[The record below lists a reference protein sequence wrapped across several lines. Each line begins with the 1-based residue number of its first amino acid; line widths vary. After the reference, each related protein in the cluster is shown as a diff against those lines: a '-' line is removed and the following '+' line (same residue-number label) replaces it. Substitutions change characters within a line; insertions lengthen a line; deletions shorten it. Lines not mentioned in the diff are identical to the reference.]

1 MRDVLVI
8 GFMIAAVI
16 ILIRI
21 IIGSPLISRI
31 RESFANAEEPDGM
44 GTECPPGMTF
54 VMHDGRAFCHTG
66 DFASFSRAVAKGD
79 KSVSYC
85 ALGPGSK
92 GVESCG
98 SLLADY
104 MKKAGE
110 AVCPKDKPTYVKGP
124 AGERCC
130 AGPTNPTRTE
140 CTGND
145 FCPVSADKNE
155 FADEKSCQ
163 FQKAQQSAICPSGYN
178 SFVSQGK
185 SNMKLLGCTNGAANC
200 YAKSTLQRLTELGY
214 DTTGLPSCS

>member
-16 ILIRI
+16 ILLRI
-21 IIGSPLISRI
+21 ILGSPLITRI
-31 RESFANAEEPDGM
+31 RESFANEESLVST
-44 GTECPPGMTF
+44 GTECPPDMTF

-66 DFASFSRAVAKGD
+66 DFASFSRALSKGD

-98 SLLADY
+98 SLLADF
-104 MKKAGE
+104 MRTKGS
-110 AVCPKDKPTYVKGP
+110 AVCPKDKPNYVKGP
-124 AGERCC
+124 VGERCC
-130 AGPTNPTRTE
+130 AGPTNPVHTE
-140 CTGND
+140 CMGGD
-145 FCPVSADKNE
+145 FCPVSADTNE

-163 FQKAQQSAICPSGYN
+163 FQKAQQSAECPSGYN
-178 SFVSQGK
+178 SFVSQGT
-185 SNMKLLGCTNGAANC
+185 NMKLLGCTNGAANC
-200 YAKSTLQRLTELGY
+200 YAKSTLKRLGELGY